1 MRFALKIRLE
11 VDEHTAAVLDGQSR
25 IANWLYNH
33 LLEEANALRQ
43 RYRETQDPDAA
54 RVLYT
59 ERGLRDRI
67 PALKQEFPFLRAVHS
82 SVLKN
87 AALRLS
93 RAIREYQKGRRG
105 ERAGEV
111 HWPRFRSWKR
121 KWFSLLYDEPW
132 KGYALRGR
140 VLELSLGQSL
150 DPDVG
155 QRRQVHVAVR
165 LAEPLP
171 DWFRHE
177 IVRQLR
183 ITKEGRVFYAVFTVE
198 RELPATRAVG
208 RIIAIDPNHKN
219 LGYGVDTDGVATE
232 IANPWF
238 LKALDRRIDEV
249 KSLRDRCRRKSVR
262 MVRPDG
268 SVSWRP
274 SRRWQK
280 LNAVLDELWR
290 VRREQTKV
298 YLRTVA
304 NRLYR
309 EYDAVFVGDYTPH
322 GGGISTRMR
331 RAMNNQS
338 LIGRF
343 KETLKWTAA
352 RSGKV
357 YGEWEERGTT
367 RTCSACGSMAPG
379 GIPPEEREWTC
390 PSCGRRHIRDEN
402 AALNGLARVLEK
414 LEVPCSGRLGG
425 PVAVRTRR
433 AWRFDGLGI
442 REMPGTAGGRVQR
455 HAASRQEIKCGA

>member
-1 MRFALKIRLE
+1 MRSALKMRLE
-11 VDEHTAAVLDGQSR
+11 VDGHTAAVLDGQSR
-25 IANWLYNH
+25 IANWLYNR

-43 RYRETQDPDAA
+43 RFRETRDPDAA

-67 PALKQEFPFLRAVHS
+67 PALKQEFPFLRTVHS

-93 RAIREYQKGRRG
+93 WAIREHQKGRHGRRVRG
-105 ERAGEV
+105 VR
-111 HWPRFRSWKR
+111 WPRFRPWKR

-132 KGYALRGR
+132 KGYALHGR
-140 VLELSLGQSL
+140 MLELSLGQSL
-150 DPDVG
+150 DPESG
-155 QRRQVHVAVR
+155 RRRRVHVTVR
-165 LAEPLP
+165 LAEPPP
-171 DWFRHE
+171 DWFRHDM
-177 IVRQLR
+177 VRQLR
-183 ITKEGRVFYAVFTVE
+183 ITKEGRIYYAVFTVE
-198 RELPATRAVG
+198 RVLPDTRPAG
-208 RIIAIDPNHKN
+208 RIIAIDPNHRN
-219 LGYGVDTDGVATE
+219 LGYGVDTEGVATE

-262 MVRPDG
+262 VVRPGG

-274 SRRWQK
+274 SRRWRK
-280 LNAVLDELWR
+280 LNALLDELWR

-322 GGGISTRMR
+322 GGGISTKMR

-338 LIGRF
+338 LIGRL
-343 KETLKWTAA
+343 KETLAWTAA

-357 YGEWEERGTT
+357 YGVWEERGTT
-367 RTCSACGSMAPG
+367 RTCGACGSAAPD
-379 GIPPEEREWTC
+379 GIPPEVREWTC
-390 PSCGRRHIRDEN
+390 PDCGTRHIRDEN
-402 AALNGLARVLEK
+402 AALNGLAQVLAK
-414 LEVPCSGRLGG
+414 FGVPCSGRLGG
-425 PVAVRTRR
+425 HVAVRTRR

-442 REMPGTAGGRVQR
+442 REMPRAAGGRVDD